1 MNRHGSPNP
10 RRLAAVGLGCWLL
23 LAFAPAAPA
32 AVIVSPP
39 GNGVAGNGQGD
50 APFARVGDTDGNRY
64 QQIYSSS
71 FFAAVGPMQSITDI
85 AFRPKQGAFGTFIGN
100 RLTISNLIVQLSTT
114 TRNADTDFP
123 NGLNGDLATNPGA
136 DATTVFSGPITL
148 TTTRGLFDTGIAN
161 FDFLITFQTP
171 FLYRPGSGN
180 LLLDVIIPA
189 GATITS
195 RTATGATAANFPQLD
210 SFTDGFPSRD
220 GTASATDANLLDGLT
235 VGSNSTTGV
244 VTRFS
249 STAVPEPA
257 TLLAFGGLAVA
268 GVLGSRRRK
277 AAA

>member
-1 MNRHGSPNP
+1 MNRHGSLNP
-10 RRLAAVGLGCWLL
+10 RRAAAVGLGCWLL
-23 LAFAPAAPA
+23 FAFAPAASA

-85 AFRPKQGAFGTFIGN
+85 AFRPKQGAFGTFIGST
-100 RLTISNLIVQLSTT
+100 LTISNLIVQLSTT

-123 NGLNGDLATNPGA
+123 NGLSGDLALNPGA

-148 TTTRGLFDTGIAN
+148 TTTRRLFDTGIAN

-189 GATITS
+189 GATVS
-195 RTATGATAANFPQLD
+195 SNGNNFPQLD

-220 GTASATDANLLDGLT
+220 GTASATDANLLDGIT

-257 TLLAFGGLAVA
+257 TLFAFGGLALA